1 MFKFRKNI
9 KKLFFGLLSIVV
21 LIIIGSVIFTSL
33 YPLAYTE
40 SIDEY
45 SKEYNV
51 DQFLIFALI
60 NVESKYDKKAIS
72 QKEAKGLMQI
82 GTETGEWASQELN
95 IENYNPYILFD
106 PDTNIQIGT
115 WYLNKLISEFGNDA
129 DLVLAAYN
137 AGSGNVQKW
146 IKDEKYSHNGK
157 ELHNIPFE
165 ETENYLESVKSNY
178 KIYKLVYKNYIEK
191 PNSYYSKYI
200 KFINYIIKYAKQI

>member
-1 MFKFRKNI
+1 MFKIRKNI

-33 YPLAYTE
+33 YTLTYTE
-40 SIDEY
+40 SINEY

-82 GTETGEWASQELN
+82 GPETGEWASQELN
-95 IENYNPYILFD
+95 IENYNPDILFD

-115 WYLNKLISEFGNDA
+115 WYLNKLISEFGNDV

-146 IKDEKYSHNGK
+146 IK
-157 ELHNIPFE
+157 
-165 ETENYLESVKSNY
+165 
-178 KIYKLVYKNYIEK
+178 K
-191 PNSYYSKYI
+191 PYPRK
-200 KFINYIIKYAKQI
+200 KPKD